1 MSRPRLTSES
11 SCVDVGAE
19 VRTGVREWLRDTLP
33 QAWLDAVDAG
43 DDAALR
49 AVRQSMDID
58 DLVARVGAA
67 GLTTPDWA
75 AEYGGLGLGRE
86 GVAAVVAEL
95 RAHRVPGRLNPI
107 GLGMAAPTIL
117 RWGTDEQ
124 KLRHLPP
131 LADNTDA
138 WCQLFS
144 EPGAGSDLSSL
155 ATRAVRDG
163 PGQDAGWVVNGQ
175 KVWTS
180 MAHVARYAMLL
191 ARTDPAAPKHRG
203 ITYFILDMASPGI
216 EVRPLR
222 QLTGEAEFNEVF
234 LSDVRVPDSARLG
247 PVDEGWTVAR
257 TTLMNER
264 SALSGAGSL
273 SGSSIGGSGAEA
285 VLRLGTELG
294 AWDDPLM
301 ADRMAGILIDAKLIR
316 AGNARAARARAD
328 GDGAGPEGSITKL
341 FSTEHNK
348 RVQAL
353 AMAVAGLGAVAWEPG
368 SPQEKVVRGFLRAQA
383 NSIEG
388 GTSEIQR
395 NLIAERILGLPRE
408 DDPSRDVPWQQMRR
422 SG

>member
-1 MSRPRLTSES
+1 MNRPRLTSGS
-11 SCVDVGAE
+11 SAAE
-19 VRTGVREWLRDTLP
+19 VRTGVRDWLRETLP

-49 AVRQSMDID
+49 VARQSTDVD
-58 DLVARVGAA
+58 DLVRRVGAA
-67 GLTTPDWA
+67 GLSTPDWA
-75 AEYGGLGLGRE
+75 VEHGGLGLGRD
-86 GVAAVVAEL
+86 GALAVAAEL
-95 RAHRVPGRLNPI
+95 RAHRVPGRFNPI

-124 KLRHLPP
+124 KRHHLPG
-131 LADNTDA
+131 LADNSDN

-163 PGQDAGWVVNGQ
+163 AGGATADDSDWIVNGQ

-203 ITYFILDMASPGI
+203 ITYFILDMSSPGI

-222 QLTGEAEFNEVF
+222 QLTGEAEFNEVW
-234 LSDVRVPDSARLG
+234 LTDVRVPDSARLG

-257 TTLMNER
+257 TTLVNER
-264 SALSGAGSL
+264 NALSGASGASL
-273 SGSSIGGSGAEA
+273 GGSGVDALLRAGAE
-285 VLRLGTELG
+285 VG
-294 AWDDPLM
+294 AWDDPVL
-301 ADRMAGILIDAKLIR
+301 ADRMASVLIDAKLLR
-316 AGNARAARARAD
+316 AGNARAARARAG

-341 FSTEHNK
+341 FATEHNK
-348 RVQAL
+348 RMQGL
-353 AMAVAGLGAVAWEPG
+353 AVAVAGLGAVAWEPG
-368 SPQEKVVRGFLRAQA
+368 SPQERTVRGFLRAQA

-408 DDPSRDVPWQQMRR
+408 ADPSRDVPWQQMRR

>member
-1 MSRPRLTSES
+1 MSRPALNSGSLAGQART
-11 SCVDVGAE
+11 E
-19 VRTGVREWLRDTLP
+19 VRAWLRETLP
-33 QAWLDAVDAG
+33 PAWLAAVEVG
-43 DDAALR
+43 DDSALR
-49 AVRQSMDID
+49 AARQSMDVD
-58 DLVARVGAA
+58 GLVRQVGAA
-67 GLTTPDWA
+67 GWTTPEWP
-75 AEYGGLGLGRE
+75 AEYGGLGLGQDAA
-86 GVAAVVAEL
+86 AAVAAEL
-95 RAHRVPGRLNPI
+95 RAHRVPGRYNPI

-117 RWGTDEQ
+117 RWGTEEQ
-124 KLRHLPP
+124 KLRHLPG
-131 LADNTDA
+131 LADNTDN

-163 PGQDAGWVVNGQ
+163 SGEGADWIVTGQ

-203 ITYFILDMASPGI
+203 ITYFLLDMASPGI

-222 QLTGEAEFNEVF
+222 QLTGDAEFNEVF
-234 LSDVRVPDSARLG
+234 LTDVRVPDTARLG

-264 SALSGAGSL
+264 NTLAGASGASL
-273 SGSSIGGSGAEA
+273 GGSGVDALLRAGAE
-285 VLRLGTELG
+285 VG
-294 AWDDPLM
+294 AWDDPLL
-301 ADRMAGILIDAKLIR
+301 ADRMAAVLIDAKLLR
-316 AGNARAARARAD
+316 AGNARSARARVD

-341 FSTEHNK
+341 FATEHNK
-348 RVQAL
+348 RMQAL
-353 AMAVAGLGAVAWEPG
+353 AVAVAGLGAVAWEPG
-368 SPQEKVVRGFLRAQA
+368 SAAERTVRGFLRAQA

-408 DDPSRDVPWQQMRR
+408 ADPSRDVPWQQMRR